1 MIHLIVGGA
10 RSGKSRFA
18 EHCAAEFAAKGY
30 ECHYLATAQAL
41 DEETQQRI
49 SRTDWIQLC
58 HGRRMKWVLNW

>member
-18 EHCAAEFAAKGY
+18 EHCAAKFAAKGY

-41 DEETQQRI
+41 DEEI
-49 SRTDWIQLC
+49 A
-58 HGRRMKWVLNW
+58 